1 MHSFVFI
8 LLFPLISHAGT
19 QHHLIYKTDL
29 NKDGV
34 ADRVVYAS
42 NGISGFYQST
52 YGNGEI
58 DVFSIT
64 QGNKEIYYSNLNKKR
79 GPFVKVVEN
88 FGLFKISQLYIKRK
102 ANLELDKG
110 IINPS
115 TVYFKIRR
123 SFSNIKTPICNDNN
137 ISIKNTN
144 EVDKI
149 IEVLNL
155 KESNEKCLSLFGEE
169 QLAKMNIQLTLES
182 KLFVKNEA
190 NEMIS
195 CLDNHP
201 IGAEYKK
208 ILLQNIFSDGFKIS
222 CEIGKTNDVSA
233 LYNSGSNEFIFYK
246 LENPIFDFSELFRHE
261 MLHKSNSSLKESE
274 VDDIISKCKTNTDE
288 KIKFANDLRF
298 ADLSEEEKN
307 GVEIT
312 LPNYQIPQSN
322 IDNVIK
328 VASNSLNKDYST
340 DNEREFISLSQIS
353 KRTFNSFSPVMNAA
367 FKAAVPVAFAGNKI
381 KNESESS
388 TKSVEKSQEIK
399 VVKSDIDFNKLDQ
412 APSRMPAAIDQGI
425 LISKPTLPESADTRS
440 GSLGNGMVVKAEPVK
455 FDIKPSSSHSK
466 ATSQYLNQIDNQMKQ
481 PEMIKA
487 SLGVPSLVAEN
498 NFLKMITQGNYK
510 DVKSKLSQPETHKML
525 EKFRVQY
532 VEPKG
537 SFGSNDPYL
546 ILKDLGNGFEIRRVT
561 IE

>member
-155 KESNEKCLSLFGEE
+155 K
-169 QLAKMNIQLTLES
+169 
-182 KLFVKNEA
+182 
-190 NEMIS
+190 
-195 CLDNHP
+195 
-201 IGAEYKK
+201 
-208 ILLQNIFSDGFKIS
+208 
-222 CEIGKTNDVSA
+222 
-233 LYNSGSNEFIFYK
+233 
-246 LENPIFDFSELFRHE
+246 
-261 MLHKSNSSLKESE
+261 
-274 VDDIISKCKTNTDE
+274 
-288 KIKFANDLRF
+288 
-298 ADLSEEEKN
+298 
-307 GVEIT
+307 
-312 LPNYQIPQSN
+312 
-322 IDNVIK
+322 
-328 VASNSLNKDYST
+328 
-340 DNEREFISLSQIS
+340 
-353 KRTFNSFSPVMNAA
+353 
-367 FKAAVPVAFAGNKI
+367 
-381 KNESESS
+381 
-388 TKSVEKSQEIK
+388 
-399 VVKSDIDFNKLDQ
+399 
-412 APSRMPAAIDQGI
+412 
-425 LISKPTLPESADTRS
+425 
-440 GSLGNGMVVKAEPVK
+440 
-455 FDIKPSSSHSK
+455 
-466 ATSQYLNQIDNQMKQ
+466 
-481 PEMIKA
+481 
-487 SLGVPSLVAEN
+487 
-498 NFLKMITQGNYK
+498 
-510 DVKSKLSQPETHKML
+510 
-525 EKFRVQY
+525 
-532 VEPKG
+532 
-537 SFGSNDPYL
+537 
-546 ILKDLGNGFEIRRVT
+546 
-561 IE
+561 